1 MPRRGENIYK
11 RKDGRWEGRLIA
23 GRKPDGSARYR
34 SVYGR
39 SYSELKI
46 KLKSAKSTI
55 PKAKANDST
64 FGYYTQQWLQT
75 VKLKCKQ
82 STYNKYHNICK
93 NHIVPILGEF
103 KVQELSSD
111 DISGFLS
118 SKTEL
123 APKTLND
130 ILCVIKMIY
139 SYAAVCGCSGS
150 LCMNTVSVRVPKKQ
164 MRVLS
169 VQEQKKLT
177 DYLLTDTDLYKLGTY
192 LTLCTGVRIGE
203 LCALRRCDISFD
215 NNTIHIGTTMQRVQ
229 TDDDTK
235 KTEVIITEPKS
246 RCSVRDI
253 PVSGKLLELM
263 HKHYSKLPN
272 EAFLLSGSSER
283 FVEPCMMRYHFAKQ
297 IKACDISDVKFHTLR
312 HSFAT
317 RCVESGMDIRT
328 LSEILGHENVNITLN
343 RYVHSSMEHKRESI
357 EKLYSSTAYSP

>member
-1 MPRRGENIYK
+1 M
-11 RKDGRWEGRLIA
+11 
-23 GRKPDGSARYR
+23 
-34 SVYGR
+34 
-39 SYSELKI
+39 
-46 KLKSAKSTI
+46 
-55 PKAKANDST
+55 
-64 FGYYTQQWLQT
+64 
-75 VKLKCKQ
+75 
-82 STYNKYHNICK
+82 
-93 NHIVPILGEF
+93 
-103 KVQELSSD
+103 
-111 DISGFLS
+111 
-118 SKTEL
+118 
-123 APKTLND
+123 
-130 ILCVIKMIY
+130 
-139 SYAAVCGCSGS
+139 
-150 LCMNTVSVRVPKKQ
+150 
-164 MRVLS
+164 
-169 VQEQKKLT
+169 QEQKKLT
-177 DYLLTDTDLYKLGTY
+177 DYLLTDTDPYKLGTY

-203 LCALRRCDISFD
+203 LCALRRCDISFED
-215 NNTIHIGTTMQRVQ
+215 NTIHIDTTMQRVQ

-263 HKHYSKLPN
+263 QKYYSELPN
-272 EAFLLSGSSER
+272 TAFLLSGSSER